1 MKDYKYTVC
10 VQGRNIFIP
19 VIKKYVMDIDTL
31 SGIIFFVIFSGYNFL
46 YFVYV
51 NKNPIKT
58 QKGRHNLYRIS
69 WIENVTKRGRGMLA
83 IQQIRNMTTITT
95 FLASSTLIFM
105 GVVVSFTRSA
115 FPIQQDYA
123 DYKLSLLIGIISL
136 AFFNF
141 LFTLRIAN
149 EISILIESS
158 PSKIEE
164 LEQMSA
170 VEFMAKKINQAFLHH
185 TLGMR
190 CLYYSIPV
198 FFWFF
203 DPLIMIIITIIL
215 TCGIARYLDF

>member
-1 MKDYKYTVC
+1 
-10 VQGRNIFIP
+10 
-19 VIKKYVMDIDTL
+19 VIIKLAMDIDTITGITFL
-31 SGIIFFVIFSGYNFL
+31 SIFIGYNFIYFL
-46 YFVYV
+46 YVGA
-51 NKNPIKT
+51 NPINT
-58 QKGRHNLYRIS
+58 QKGRHNIYRRT
-69 WIENVTKRGRGMLA
+69 WIENVMKRGRGMLA

-105 GVVVSFTRSA
+105 GVVVSFTRSS
-115 FPIQQDYA
+115 FPIDQNYA
-123 DYKLSLLIGIISL
+123 DYKLSMLIGIISL

-149 EISILIESS
+149 EITILIESS
-158 PSKIEE
+158 PTKIEE
-164 LEQMSA
+164 LERLSA

-203 DPLIMIIITIIL
+203 DPVVMIIITIVL
-215 TCGIARYLDF
+215 TGGIAKFLDF

>member
-1 MKDYKYTVC
+1 M
-10 VQGRNIFIP
+10 NIEM
-19 VIKKYVMDIDTL
+19 V
-31 SGIIFFVIFSGYNFL
+31 SGILFLLIFCGYNFT
-46 YFVYV
+46 YFWYSD
-51 NKNPIKT
+51 KNQTKT
-58 QKGRHNLYRIS
+58 QKGRHNIYRMS
-69 WIENVTKRGRGMLA
+69 WIENILVKGRGMVA

-105 GVVVSFTRSA
+105 GVVVSFTRSS

-136 AFFNF
+136 SFFNF
-141 LFTLRIAN
+141 LFTLRTAN
-149 EISILIESS
+149 EITILIESS

-164 LEQMSA
+164 LEHMTA
-170 VEFMAKKINQAFLHH
+170 VEYLTKKINQAFLHH

-203 DPLIMIIITIIL
+203 DPVVMVIITIIL
-215 TCGIARYLDF
+215 TFGIARFLDF

>member
-1 MKDYKYTVC
+1 
-10 VQGRNIFIP
+10 
-19 VIKKYVMDIDTL
+19 MDIEIAC
-31 SGIIFFVIFSGYNFL
+31 GIIFLLIFCGYNFA
-46 YFVYV
+46 YFWYSER
-51 NKNPIKT
+51 NQTKT
-58 QKGRHNLYRIS
+58 QKGRHNIYRMF
-69 WIENVTKRGRGMLA
+69 WIENILEKGRGMVA

-105 GVVVSFTRSA
+105 GVVVSFTRSS

-136 AFFNF
+136 SFFNF
-141 LFTLRIAN
+141 LFTLRTAN
-149 EISILIESS
+149 DISILIESS

-164 LEQMSA
+164 LEHMTA
-170 VEFMAKKINQAFLHH
+170 VEYLTKKINQAFLHH

-203 DPLIMIIITIIL
+203 DPMVMVIITIIL
-215 TCGIARYLDF
+215 TYGIARFLDF